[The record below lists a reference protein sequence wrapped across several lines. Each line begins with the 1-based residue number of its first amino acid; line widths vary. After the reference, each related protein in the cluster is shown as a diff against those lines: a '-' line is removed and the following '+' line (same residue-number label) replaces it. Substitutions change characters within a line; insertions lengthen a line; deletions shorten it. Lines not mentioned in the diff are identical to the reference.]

1 MTTVAQSSQ
10 EFTHAAPPQLVTD
23 TKVPKYG
30 TRQDVWEG
38 KALMTKG
45 KLTKEDL
52 TLNSRGLACSKK
64 SQERGKALQK
74 QIAERGPKP
83 VVATEPKEPQLVAVA
98 VEKTKKGRG
107 RPAKKEQEVPM

>member
-1 MTTVAQSSQ
+1 MAMALQQSQ
-10 EFTHAAPPQLVTD
+10 EYTHAAPQQLVAD
-23 TKVPKYG
+23 AKVPKYG

-74 QIAERGPKP
+74 QIAERGPKADKP
-83 VVATEPKEPQLVAVA
+83 VEQTEATTEKPPKR
-98 VEKTKKGRG
+98 RG
-107 RPAKKEQEVPM
+107 RPAKKEQETPL